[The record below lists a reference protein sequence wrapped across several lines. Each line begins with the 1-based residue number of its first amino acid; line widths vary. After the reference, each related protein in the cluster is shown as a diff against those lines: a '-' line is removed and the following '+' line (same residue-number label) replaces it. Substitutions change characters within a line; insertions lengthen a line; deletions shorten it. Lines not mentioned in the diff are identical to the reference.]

1 MAENLDEAIQRAYVN
16 TLAPM
21 APVNPQA
28 FGALRQLGSG
38 VTSDREFQAYQQAI
52 SDPAMRQAGSGVTS
66 DREFQAYQQMMADPA
81 MRAMSGE
88 RSGPPAVE
96 LSEQDRML
104 GSPEGGMGQTRGLPP
119 EVSGIN
125 PEMANQ
131 EAMMEYVRR
140 KAEEI
145 RGRMGG
151 QPDYGGSFENFL
163 RSIAPRIQEQQPK
176 EGGQ

>member
-1 MAENLDEAIQRAYVN
+1 
-16 TLAPM
+16 
-21 APVNPQA
+21 
-28 FGALRQLGSG
+28 
-38 VTSDREFQAYQQAI
+38 
-52 SDPAMRQAGSGVTS
+52 
-66 DREFQAYQQMMADPA
+66 
-81 MRAMSGE
+81 MRAMSVE
-88 RSGPPAVE
+88 RSGPPEIE
-96 LSEQDRML
+96 LSEEDRML

-119 EVSGIN
+119 EISGIN